1 MCPRGCHYHN
11 IDDTCRRDREY
22 YYHNYLENYY
32 HYGEA
37 KAHAQRYKAVGA
49 PNKMWKFPYYSD
61 LKKYYYSDTALKNP
75 EETTLCHGIFPQ
87 SRQISALSNPNV
99 LVICVCV
106 INLAHVCAFMST
118 GRPYKHV
125 DMPL

>member
-61 LKKYYYSDTALKNP
+61 LKKYYYSATSSHNP
-75 EETTLCHGIFPQ
+75 EETTLCHGIQPQ
-87 SRQISALSNPNV
+87 
-99 LVICVCV
+99 
-106 INLAHVCAFMST
+106 
-118 GRPYKHV
+118 
-125 DMPL
+125 PLEKFQPVPTRMCW